1 MSWPVPGT
9 LMIEPTESESKSELD
24 KFCSAMISIKKEI
37 NDVIKGKSDSKDNML
52 KNSPHTVAS
61 ITKDNW
67 NHPYSREEAVF
78 PQKWLKEYKYWPP
91 VGRIENAVGDRNLI
105 CTCPDISDYEEDN

>member
-1 MSWPVPGT
+1 MP
-9 LMIEPTESESKSELD
+9 ID
-24 KFCSAMISIKKEI
+24 SIDLQSLSSSLI
-37 NDVIKGKSDSKDNML
+37 FWFRFFLPNKDNML

-67 NHPYSREEAVF
+67 NHPYSREGAVF
-78 PQKWLKEYKYWPP
+78 PKKWLKEYKYWPP